1 MNVMQEELILLFS
14 RNLTEA
20 VRLLFSGYMAVLLCR
35 FSKIW
40 AIQCRSQLVV
50 NSKNDSQI
58 ILATK
63 ENIEKA
69 WAAREQALHMTC
81 TIQKEFGFLLTIIV
95 LSDLV
100 SLNSTLADSL
110 LERSMTIFL
119 RNGVTVLV
127 FLVSTLTI
135 ASGLINLTDEV
146 INIIWTKNKTDPSKN
161 RLPPCNFL
169 QNCLFYFSKNSA
181 RSVKFLHH
189 LSSKI

>member
-69 WAAREQALHMTC
+69 WAAREQALHMTS
-81 TIQKEFGFLLTIIV
+81 TIQKEFSSLLTIIV

-100 SLNSTLADSL
+100 SLNSTLANFL

-119 RNGVTVLV
+119 RNGVTVLL
-127 FLVSTLTI
+127 FSVSTLTI
-135 ASGLINLTDEV
+135 ASGLINLTDQV
-146 INIIWTKNKTDPSKN
+146 INIISTKNKPDPSKN
-161 RLPPCNFL
+161 RPHPCNFAKLSFFMFPKIL
-169 QNCLFYFSKNSA
+169 QNQ
-181 RSVKFLHH
+181 
-189 LSSKI
+189 